1 MRYCLGDPFSSW
13 PACDAISLFSFPLS
27 PRSDRA
33 TNLRLRKEE
42 KGWGIR
48 GQVTYPAL
56 LSLVTGRGKGSLHPK
71 REEQKCHE
79 VGGGEKNVQQC
90 AAQFFLVFPHIFRE
104 KNKMSWKRRETLE
117 HPTDQVSSPIF
128 FSRRVASKKSFV
140 TTVAALFE
148 EEGEYS
154 KGSKSEGRSLKRL
167 HRFQSDPRSTLP
179 LHPSSPMESFPLS

>member
-1 MRYCLGDPFSSW
+1 MGDKRSGDISSL
-13 PACDAISLFSFPLS
+13 IPL
-27 PRSDRA
+27 
-33 TNLRLRKEE
+33 
-42 KGWGIR
+42 
-48 GQVTYPAL
+48 VL
-56 LSLVTGRGKGSLHPK
+56 LSLVTGRGKDSLHPK

-140 TTVAALFE
+140 TTVAALSE
-148 EEGEYS
+148 GEGEYS

-179 LHPSSPMESFPLS
+179 LHPSSPMESFPLSNVSLSFSHIKPCIISRSSSVFST